1 MNGWLFD
8 YVNRVPSITD
18 VQIAEMRHI
27 LPVMQAETPGMYQL
41 IDGGD
46 KVDPRADVSALLERL
61 TSKVTPTVI
70 AYVDGGCV
78 QGAKASHD
86 VKFQVLDND
95 NVKAGDPGEVT
106 LQQYESLPVAAY

>member
-1 MNGWLFD
+1 MLVD
-8 YVNRVPSITD
+8 LTHRD
-18 VQIAEMRHI
+18 
-27 LPVMQAETPGMYQL
+27 L
-41 IDGGD
+41 IDIGAALGYWQASRA
-46 KVDPRADVSALLERL
+46 PNADVSALLERL
-61 TSKVTPTVI
+61 TSKVTPSVI
-70 AYVDGGCV
+70 VYVDGGCV